1 MRSWIGNKVSSAA
14 SSVSSNLRNTAE
26 YLYKNS
32 PTIKNIT
39 RRSTS
44 TTPTPQAQ
52 ASYVPE
58 VELEEPF
65 SFTTPTPQAQ
75 ASYVPEV
82 ELEEPFSFTTTC
94 KELNTIFKNNYD
106 HTEYGDANADAYHL
120 IQPEIAHL
128 CRVKINGK
136 VAEYLTICI
145 KGDSTKEFAPQTLQ
159 FSPVLNDTD
168 EIAFHDAETYDKIK
182 ECVELVAKCTTLQ
195 KLKEY
200 CRNKNITK
208 LDLTFPSYDYILL
221 KSQYFHEYNDGTGK
235 FDKALVKSIDFDKD
249 TIVINNAHPYSVYQ
263 ELQLD
268 DENAVYLGVPNMHL
282 EQESYKHVW
291 TIFIKRPMELLEK
304 LYSPEL
310 LGPAKGGKR
319 RRSRR
324 TRRKSHKS
332 RKSSTRRKRRSRRY

>member
-65 SFTTPTPQAQ
+65 SFTT
-75 ASYVPEV
+75 
-82 ELEEPFSFTTTC
+82 TC

-106 HTEYGDANADAYHL
+106 HTEYGDANAVAYHL

-200 CRNKNITK
+200 CHNKNITK

-221 KSQYFHEYNDGTGK
+221 KSQYFHEYNDGTCK

-249 TIVINNAHPYSVYQ
+249 TIVINNAHPHSVYRK
-263 ELQLD
+263 LQLD
-268 DENAVYLGVPNMHL
+268 NENAVYLGVQNMHL